1 MNGPRAVQPLA
12 LTTSGEVPERDV
24 VGHGMDPLP
33 LKPEDRPSAAPS
45 SQWAIALIADLSE
58 RVARLVRRPSPPDPS
73 MRTMFEEAT
82 LGLESLHDELDTS
95 LPELDAA
102 NWEELERQLDRVND
116 LLRSLVEDIAERRA
130 PPTAPG

>member
-1 MNGPRAVQPLA
+1 
-12 LTTSGEVPERDV
+12 
-24 VGHGMDPLP
+24 
-33 LKPEDRPSAAPS
+33 
-45 SQWAIALIADLSE
+45 
-58 RVARLVRRPSPPDPS
+58 